1 MHERGEAEHVRRSIP
16 RRARHPLGR
25 RIRPANRR
33 DGPNGLQRRDHA
45 KARKPRLVG
54 REQDVARMQR
64 AVQKARGGRNIKC
77 ISQLRTDTHGICVAY
92 RPLFAHHGVQRF
104 RRHILLRQVCL
115 DTLDARDD
123 KLCDGWMRQAGRD
136 DRLELG
142 DEPVDAIGR
151 EIEAEELDRDQPIL
165 VRIVRAKNRAE
176 SAGANLMKDSKWT
189 KHVGRCSTHSFRL
202 QRKLLSG
209 RQFIVTWK
217 RSFPYMPS
225 SMSGDSSVRVPVD
238 IRRLPWVR
246 RLAADYAYDFRQL
259 APFYAGDP
267 SDHASWAAAIARM
280 QARGAERSQ
289 IASVIAAQQRRRQA
303 PARALEAGEQL
314 ANPRTVAI
322 VTGQQA
328 GLFGGPLFTLLKA
341 LTALKLADQ
350 VSHDHQV
357 PVVAVFW
364 IDAEDHDWN
373 EVRSCTVFDDTLAPR
388 TVSLPPDGAADG
400 APVAAVR
407 LTDAVVAALDDL
419 ERVLPATEFRPS
431 LVAALRHAYAPG
443 TGMAAAFGC
452 WLEAVL
458 GDRGLVVFDSSDPVA
473 KPLASGIFVR
483 ELSMPGRTTSLAR
496 AAGADLVAC
505 GYHAQV
511 QTAADGPALFR
522 LVGHDLERI
531 NGRRRA
537 IQQQDGHFLIDGA
550 HHEPARLV
558 DEAGHRPEG
567 FSPNV
572 LLRPLVQDTLFPT
585 ICYVAGPSELAY
597 LGQLRDVYAH
607 FGVSMPLMY
616 PRASATLLDSAGLRF
631 LTKYGLPIEAIGRQD
646 DAALNELVAKQ
657 IPPEI
662 EASLADAGRAIDA
675 GMARAIEMM
684 PSLDPTLEG
693 AARTTLGRMQ
703 HDLQTLH
710 GKMIQAAKKRNE
722 TLKRQ
727 FVRVQALAFPGGHAQ
742 ERAIGFVSFLNQY
755 GPALVERLE
764 DELPLDIG
772 QHWIVTV

>member
-1 MHERGEAEHVRRSIP
+1 MRW
-16 RRARHPLGR
+16 
-25 RIRPANRR
+25 
-33 DGPNGLQRRDHA
+33 
-45 KARKPRLVG
+45 
-54 REQDVARMQR
+54 
-64 AVQKARGGRNIKC
+64 
-77 ISQLRTDTHGICVAY
+77 
-92 RPLFAHHGVQRF
+92 
-104 RRHILLRQVCL
+104 
-115 DTLDARDD
+115 LDAS
-123 KLCDGWMRQAGRD
+123 GGP
-136 DRLELG
+136 LG